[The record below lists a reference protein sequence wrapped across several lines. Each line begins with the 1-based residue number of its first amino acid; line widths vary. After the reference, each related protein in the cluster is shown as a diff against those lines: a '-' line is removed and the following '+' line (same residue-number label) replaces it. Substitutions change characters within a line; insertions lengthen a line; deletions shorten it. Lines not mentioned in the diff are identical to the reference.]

1 MGKSVQKITENVSL
15 IASTDTWIEGLAIQQ
30 LIKTSELSGMHSVA
44 GMPDLHPGRV
54 YPIGAAFF
62 TTNKIYPALVGNDIG
77 CGMSLWQTS
86 AKVSKVNLDK
96 LAKKFEHVEQPLNG
110 SWSEIIEKRKADKG
124 ITTDNYDRALGT
136 IGGGNHFAEFQA
148 IDEVYDQTALD
159 ELGLNKK
166 HLQLL
171 VHSGSRGL
179 GQSILVEHITK
190 HNHDGLVTDTEKTDD
205 NDFQDYMAKH
215 DEAVRWAELNRELI
229 AKRFLEAIRA
239 NGDCALDIN
248 HNLVSSKNIDG
259 CDGWLHRKGATPSD
273 KGYVV
278 IPGSRGDYSYL
289 VKPITLNE
297 KLSNSET
304 SDNLNTSLFS
314 LAHGAGRKWK
324 RGECHGR
331 LGHKYKRED
340 LYRTALGS
348 RVVCGNKELLYDEA
362 PQAYK
367 KCETVIS
374 DMVDAGLIKVIAK
387 LRPVLT
393 FKTNGDCSS

>member
-44 GMPDLHPGRV
+44 GMPDLHPGRG

-96 LAKKFEHVEQPLNG
+96 LAKKFEHIEKPLDE
-110 SWSEIIEKRKADKG
+110 SWSEIIENRKTDKG
-124 ITTDNYDRALGT
+124 ITIDSYDRALGT

-148 IDEVYDQTALD
+148 IDEVYDQIALD

-190 HNHDGLVTDTEKTDD
+190 HNHDGLNFDD
-205 NDFQDYMAKH
+205 NGFQDYMAKH

-248 HNLVSSKNIDG
+248 HNLVSSKNIDD

-289 VKPITLNE
+289 VKP
-297 KLSNSET
+297 LSQNGKTSE
-304 SDNLNTSLFS
+304 NLNTSLFS

-374 DMVDAGLIKVIAK
+374 DMVDAGLIEVVAK

>member
-1 MGKSVQKITENVSL
+1 MSKSVQKITEKVNL
-15 IASTDTWIEGLAIQQ
+15 IASTDTWIEGLALEQ
-30 LIKTSELSGMHSVA
+30 LIKTSKLSGMHQVA
-44 GMPDLHPGRV
+44 GMPDLHPGRG

-62 TTNKIYPALVGNDIG
+62 TIDKIYPALVGNDIG

-96 LAKKFEHVEQPLNG
+96 LTKKFSSIEQPLNV
-110 SWSEIIEKRKADKG
+110 SWASLISKRKLDKSIETG
-124 ITTDNYDRALGT
+124 SFDHSLGT

-148 IDEVYDQTALD
+148 IEEVYDSQALAD
-159 ELGLNKK
+159 LGLNKK
-166 HLQLL
+166 QLQLL

-179 GQSILVEHITK
+179 GQSILYEHITHHS
-190 HNHDGLVTDTEKTDD
+190 HNGLNFKDK
-205 NDFQDYMAKH
+205 DFTIYMSRH

-229 AKRFLEAIRA
+229 AMRFIEVISAK
-239 NGDCALDIN
+239 GYCALDIN
-248 HNLVSSKNIDG
+248 HNLVSAKNIDG

-273 KGYVV
+273 QGYIV

-289 VKPITLNE
+289 VKPLLMQSIDHIKANKE
-297 KLSNSET
+297 
-304 SDNLNTSLFS
+304 NLNTSLYS

-340 LYRTALGS
+340 LYKTTLGS
-348 RVVCGNKELLYDEA
+348 RVVCGDKELLYDEA

-367 KCETVIS
+367 KCETVVQ
-374 DMVDAGLIKVIAK
+374 DMVDAGLIQVVAK

-393 FKTNGDCSS
+393 FKTNGECSS